1 MEQSSDDARKLFAPA
16 TIDALEG
23 EIRNGTLPDGSAT
36 LLFLMM
42 VHFIFFPMME
52 PNYTPPP
59 HWCDITDADEVDASV
74 GPFVIVRTM
83 WTGLYIMRL
92 WRSYIRLS
100 PGFTL
105 KLNFV
110 SLEFYNTCE
119 GMVHGATN
127 WFLICWIHR
136 GELPWWRCV
145 LRLVCDT
152 RPQEGIFSLTR
163 VGKFNLTNS
172 VNATFNVSGRC
183 RRRLRQQQADVSL
196 LFLQGFLRTLGKVVQ
211 SFRAKLKMKQV
222 PGIRVS
228 EPKSKAEAWAIRVA
242 DAEKWKAFSDETTT
256 MNFDDFK
263 ARLAREK
270 GIGLIR
276 AQALVEKL
284 APEMAAF
291 MKDTDAWNKPL
302 VLPEWRGSLKEVV
315 RAAMVHGESP
325 RPLEGKVPVHP
336 SLFVIDET
344 QRKKAEEHAAEW
356 KADLKRHGVDPYES
370 GYSSVPALLPIC
382 PEIDATL
389 R

>member
-1 MEQSSDDARKLFAPA
+1 M
-16 TIDALEG
+16 
-23 EIRNGTLPDGSAT
+23 
-36 LLFLMM
+36 
-42 VHFIFFPMME
+42 
-52 PNYTPPP
+52 
-59 HWCDITDADEVDASV
+59 
-74 GPFVIVRTM
+74 
-83 WTGLYIMRL
+83 
-92 WRSYIRLS
+92 
-100 PGFTL
+100 
-105 KLNFV
+105 
-110 SLEFYNTCE
+110 
-119 GMVHGATN
+119 
-127 WFLICWIHR
+127 
-136 GELPWWRCV
+136 
-145 LRLVCDT
+145 
-152 RPQEGIFSLTR
+152 
-163 VGKFNLTNS
+163 
-172 VNATFNVSGRC
+172 
-183 RRRLRQQQADVSL
+183 
-196 LFLQGFLRTLGKVVQ
+196 GKVVQ

-302 VLPEWRGSLKEVV
+302 VLPEWRDSLKEVV